1 MNNRNIRQGVVSSSA
16 LRGGGVTNC
25 DIRHRSELFNEL
37 ISTQNIFLAWDRFV
51 KGKHSK
57 SDVQAFARRLED
69 NLFDLQDQLRSGT
82 YQHDPYHAF
91 IIHDPKRRQ
100 IHKSTVK
107 DRIVHQ
113 AITNVIEPFFER
125 QFIYD
130 SYSCRVGKGTHA
142 AVRRLADCLDRLS
155 RNNKENIWVLKC
167 DIKKFFASV
176 DHRLLFS
183 LLGKKISDKTV
194 LELLLL
200 VINSFSVKSGKGIPL
215 GNLTSQLF
223 ANVYLNELDQ
233 FVKHELRCQYYLRYC
248 DDFVL
253 LNQDR
258 LVLEDY
264 LSQLNVFLQDKL
276 QLRLHE
282 RKVCFRK
289 YSQGIDFLGYVVLP
303 FGIVLRTKT
312 KNRMLKRVNESNV
325 SSYLGLC
332 SHARA
337 YSLEQTIKN
346 KIYLK

>member
-1 MNNRNIRQGVVSSSA
+1 MQ
-16 LRGGGVTNC
+16 T
-25 DIRHRSELFNEL
+25 
-37 ISTQNIFLAWDRFV
+37 
-51 KGKHSK
+51 
-57 SDVQAFARRLED
+57 FARRLED
-69 NLFDLQDQLRSGT
+69 NLFALQDQLRNGI
-82 YQHDPYHAF
+82 YQHDPYQAF

-107 DRIVHQ
+107 DRVVHQ
-113 AITNVIEPFFER
+113 AITNIIEPFFER

-142 AVRRLADCLDRLS
+142 AVQRLDDCLHRLS
-155 RNNKENIWVLKC
+155 RNNKGTVWVLKC

-176 DHRLLFS
+176 DHKVLFS
-183 LLGKKISDKTV
+183 LLSKTVRNKGV

-200 VINSFSVKSGKGIPL
+200 ILESFSILPGKGIPL

-233 FVKHELRCQYYLRYC
+233 FVKHELRCKYYLRYC

-258 LVLEDY
+258 MVLENY
-264 LSQLNVFLQDKL
+264 LLQLNTFLQSKL
-276 QLRLHE
+276 QMQLHE

-289 YSQGIDFLGYVVLP
+289 YGQGIDFLGYVVLP
-303 FGIVLRTKT
+303 FGVVLRTKT
-312 KNRMLKRVNESNV
+312 KNRMLKRVNEHNV

-337 YSLEQTIKN
+337 YSLEQIIKN
-346 KIYLK
+346 KIYLN